1 MKHNGIADPGQ
12 LAMLTR
18 VLNDYCGQRGILA
31 NSPER
36 EHLAATLIALYESGV
51 TDDIQ
56 LAASLSVQNPGRKLL
71 LGGSAQ
77 ATDGAII
84 TSTITDTVRR

>member
-18 VLNDYCGQRGILA
+18 VLNAYCDQRGIFA

-36 EHLAATLIALYESGV
+36 EHLAATLIALYEGGM
-51 TDDIQ
+51 TDEMQ
-56 LAASLSVQNPGRKLL
+56 LAASLSMQSPVGRDCALKR
-71 LGGSAQ
+71 Q
-77 ATDGAII
+77 M
-84 TSTITDTVRR
+84 V